1 MREFL
6 HNGKKVIYQT
16 IQDESFID
24 LLNKSGIVPEEVPDE
39 DLSYRVFKYTK
50 DDQKRYVCVLVAN
63 APDAYIEK
71 VYITYDFPEDG
82 FYNLMLDVTGQLKGD
97 DPKIVRSRLSI
108 AFENATNKANEWI
121 EKKYPNHM
129 DWFFTGYPEDVQK
142 EFNHMI
148 KLSLNSYGYDIET
161 LDKIKSPDVDMEYI
175 KEILK

>member
-6 HNGKKVIYQT
+6 HNGNKVIYQT

-24 LLNKSGIVPEEVPDE
+24 LLNKSGIVPEEVLDE
-39 DLSYRVFKYTK
+39 DLTYRVFKYTK
-50 DDQKRYVCVLVAN
+50 DDQKRYACVMVAY

-71 VYITYDFPEDG
+71 VYITYEFPEDG
-82 FYNLMLDVTGQLKGD
+82 FYNLMLDITGQLNGD
-97 DPKIVRSRLSI
+97 DPKMVRSRLSI
-108 AFENATNKANEWI
+108 AFESATNKANAWI

-129 DWFFTGYPEDVQK
+129 DWFFTEYPEDVQK

-148 KLSLNSYGYDIET
+148 KLALNSYGYDLET